1 MCGVQM
7 NYTNRV
13 EVQVTR
19 LPIFVC
25 MQAVY
30 VVSLR
35 YGSAVG
41 KDGRICLSG
50 FWWLSLGIQTFVKTI
65 NS

>member
-1 MCGVQM
+1 MCGVHM
-7 NYTNRV
+7 NYTIRV

-41 KDGRICLSG
+41 KDGAYACQGSG
-50 FWWLSLGIQTFVKTI
+50 VRVLECITFL
-65 NS
+65 